1 MTKLKPPKG
10 IYAVAVVFFFT
21 GMICISLLMPPIY
34 VHLFGFSEK
43 DGLIQQAGYQWV
55 LVGGVLASW
64 LVLYGVY
71 ALTRLHPAPQ
81 WAMVAMTVFM
91 LFELVF
97 ASQPADGSPFYSREQ
112 MIFNRFLLMLPP
124 ILSCAYLFRPGFRAA
139 CQELRAGSLNSVS

>member
-1 MTKLKPPKG
+1 MTKPKPPKG

-21 GMICISLLMPPIY
+21 GMLCISLLMPPIY
-34 VHLFGFSEK
+34 IHLFGFSEK
-43 DGLIQQAGYQWV
+43 GGLIQQAGYQWV

-81 WAMVAMTVFM
+81 WAMVAMTLFM

-97 ASQPADGSPFYSREQ
+97 ASQPVDSSPFYSRQQ
-112 MIFNRFLLMLPP
+112 MIFNRLLLMLPL
-124 ILSCAYLFRPGFRAA
+124 ILSCAYLFRPGFRAS
-139 CQELRAGSLNSVS
+139 CRELRARALKPVS